1 MYERTAVKT
10 KRAGFVSHE
19 GFTDFGREVGRD
31 EIDWWVTR
39 KERNVEELRHETS
52 LALEAAQK
60 LKKLSE
66 LLKAKNPETHADLLK
81 ILRQFAE
88 DCAAEID
95 TIYQFILWL
104 AARDLLAPTILYTY
118 RVWGSTRRG
127 DRDFQLDLNETKP
140 KPETVRSLTEIALG
154 LTAGRLPVMIR
165 AEMEIGEEMYERMNW
180 DEESSSQISV
190 PLSRVVRRGA
200 AMAFEECA
208 EYFEFIRDSLR
219 NILFDIEKLVEQR
232 DFVNDEAFWRA
243 FIEKAIRTPKAESQL
258 WDFKETLTMW
268 HVDKNHERDQAK
280 VTFAE
285 DVASFANAR
294 GGVLV
299 IGVTDKREIV
309 GIGTGRKLEDK
320 LKFAADVLSKHLD
333 YPREI
338 ARLRQVV
345 LAGKDGTGKICLVVV
360 IAQAC
365 EPVGVHDGE
374 GHYTYPIRRETGLT
388 RVPRDE
394 ILTPKIHMKSDNY
407 DFLRE
412 LYQFI
417 YEK

>member
-1 MYERTAVKT
+1 
-10 KRAGFVSHE
+10 
-19 GFTDFGREVGRD
+19 
-31 EIDWWVTR
+31 
-39 KERNVEELRHETS
+39 
-52 LALEAAQK
+52 
-60 LKKLSE
+60 
-66 LLKAKNPETHADLLK
+66 
-81 ILRQFAE
+81 
-88 DCAAEID
+88 
-95 TIYQFILWL
+95 
-104 AARDLLAPTILYTY
+104 
-118 RVWGSTRRG
+118 
-127 DRDFQLDLNETKP
+127 
-140 KPETVRSLTEIALG
+140 
-154 LTAGRLPVMIR
+154 MIR